1 MIDLSDNQMGEKALG
16 ILRNVIVKNKEIKV
30 IVFKDNKI
38 KEDRK
43 EILKDMFFK
52 LDIELI
58 LE

>member
-1 MIDLSDNQMGEKALG
+1 MGEKALG